1 MSIWRLTLMSSDRD
15 EFSVFH
21 GSECC
26 VISLE
31 WEVDKHVVILQLQ
44 EDRRINDQ

>member
-1 MSIWRLTLMSSDRD
+1 MSSDRD

-21 GSECC
+21 GSEGC
-26 VISLE
+26 VIPLE

-44 EDRRINDQ
+44 EAR